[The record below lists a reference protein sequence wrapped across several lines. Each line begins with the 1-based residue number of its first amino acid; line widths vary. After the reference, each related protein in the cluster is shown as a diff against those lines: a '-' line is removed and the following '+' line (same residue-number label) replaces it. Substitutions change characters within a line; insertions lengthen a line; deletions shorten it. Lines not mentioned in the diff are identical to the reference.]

1 MIYRL
6 GKIEVDPANFLLTVD
21 RETIPVEPL
30 VFDLIVCLIENRDRL
45 VSRQELFET
54 IWPGRTPSDSS
65 LGNHIKSARQALGDD
80 GHEQRVI
87 KTVHGRGYRFIA
99 EIEELAG
106 DPSAEQ
112 RIPAGAQ
119 PSERPAQ
126 RPSRSRLA
134 IYAISLVLL
143 LAVASFVWL
152 QEPDVAVESIAVLPF
167 KNLSNDP
174 DQQHFVEGMQDAL
187 IGRLARI
194 TDLRVIS
201 KTSTV
206 RYGTTKKSVPEIA
219 RELDVNAIVEGS
231 VLRDKDRVRITA
243 QLIHGDSDEHLWAES
258 YDRNLDHVLPLIN
271 EISIAIANEIEVAV
285 KPDQQEMRPQIE
297 VVDVRSHE
305 LVLRGRQSFDRFRF
319 HESLQYFQQA
329 AALDPEFAPAHA
341 GVAGSYFVMEFMG
354 WAPDIDGIQLAR
366 EAALKALAL
375 DNNSAEGYSVLGG
388 IQLYFDWD
396 WESARQNLLRAVKL
410 YPNDALTR
418 HGYADYLM
426 VIGDLE
432 ESLKQVEIGLLYD
445 PYSPMARGVV
455 EFHRLALHQ
464 YDTVIENCRQARA
477 EWPDSLLVSLPCQE
491 ALWLKGLQE
500 EGLAEYKKTWG
511 RDKELLKA
519 LENGYSESGYDGA
532 VLALAETLARRAP
545 GFNDYVALAVLYAR
559 AGEPDLALKWLE
571 QSYDR
576 RQPQILHIKAMP
588 VFEELRSD
596 PRFQDLLRRVG
607 FPE

>member
-6 GKIEVDPANFLLTVD
+6 GNIEVDPANFLLMVD
-21 RETIPVEPL
+21 GETIPVEPL

-45 VSRQELFET
+45 LTRQELFET
-54 IWPGRTPSDSS
+54 IWPGRIPSDSS

-80 GHEQRVI
+80 GHEQRII

-99 EIEELAG
+99 EVEELAS

-112 RIPAGAQ
+112 RIRAGDQ
-119 PSERPAQ
+119 QSERPAQ

-134 IYAISLVLL
+134 IYAIFLVLL
-143 LAVASFVWL
+143 VAVGSFVWL
-152 QEPDVAVESIAVLPF
+152 QEPDVAVESIAVLPL

-174 DQQHFVEGMQDAL
+174 DQQYFVEGMQDAL

-201 KTSTV
+201 RTSTV
-206 RYGTTKKSVPEIA
+206 RYGTTEKSVPEIA
-219 RELDVNAIVEGS
+219 RELNVNAIVEGS

-243 QLIHGDSDEHLWAES
+243 QLIRGDSDEHLWAES

-285 KPDQQEMRPQIE
+285 KPEQQQMRPQIE
-297 VVDVRSHE
+297 VVDVRLHE

-319 HESLQYFQQA
+319 DESLRYFQEA

-375 DNNSAEGYSVLGG
+375 DNNSAGGYSVLGG

-396 WESARQNLLRAVKL
+396 WESARRNLLRAVEL
-410 YPNDALTR
+410 NPNDALTR

-426 VIGDLE
+426 VTGDLE

-455 EFHRLALHQ
+455 ESHRLTLHQ
-464 YDTVIENCRQARA
+464 YATVIENCRQALA
-477 EWPDSLLVSLPCQE
+477 EWPDSLLISLPYQE

-519 LENGYSESGYDGA
+519 LENGYSDSGYDGA
-532 VLALAETLARRAP
+532 VLALAETLARRVP
-545 GFNDYVALAVLYAR
+545 GFNDYLALAVLYTR
-559 AGEPDLALKWLE
+559 AGEPDLALTWLE
-571 QSYDR
+571 QSYER

-588 VFEELRSD
+588 VFEELHSD

>member
-21 RETIPVEPL
+21 GETTPVEPL

-54 IWPGRTPSDSS
+54 IWPGRIPSDSS

-99 EIEELAG
+99 EVEELAG
-106 DPSAEQ
+106 DPSVEQ
-112 RIPAGAQ
+112 CVPAGDQ
-119 PSERPAQ
+119 RSEQLAQ
-126 RPSRSRLA
+126 RPSRGRLA
-134 IYAISLVLL
+134 IYAISVMLLV
-143 LAVASFVWL
+143 AVGSFVWL
-152 QEPDVAVESIAVLPF
+152 QEPDVAVESIAVLPL
-167 KNLSNDP
+167 KNLSDDP
-174 DQQHFVEGMQDAL
+174 EQQYFVEGMQDAL

-201 KTSTV
+201 RTSTL
-206 RYGTTKKSVPEIA
+206 RYGTTEKSVPEIA
-219 RELDVNAIVEGS
+219 RELNVNAIVEGS
-231 VLRDKDRVRITA
+231 VLRDNDRVRITA
-243 QLIHGDSDEHLWAES
+243 QLIRGDSDEHLWAES
-258 YDRNLDHVLPLIN
+258 YDRDIDHVLPLIN

-297 VVDVRSHE
+297 VVDVRLHE
-305 LVLRGRQSFDRFRF
+305 LVLKGRQSFDTFRF
-319 HESLQYFQQA
+319 NDSLQYFQQA

-375 DNNSAEGYSVLGG
+375 DNNSSEGYSVLGG

-396 WESARQNLLRAVKL
+396 WESARRNLLRAVNL

-464 YDTVIENCRQARA
+464 YDTVIENCRQARE
-477 EWPDSLLVSLPCQE
+477 EWPDNLLISLPCQE

-511 RDKELLKA
+511 RDEELLKA
-519 LENGYSESGYDGA
+519 LEKGYSESGYDGA
-532 VLALAETLARRAP
+532 LLALAKTLEGRVP
-545 GFNDYVALAVLYAR
+545 GFNDYVALAHLYAR
-559 AGEPDLALKWLE
+559 AGEPDLALTWLE
-571 QSYDR
+571 QSYER

-588 VFEELRSD
+588 VFEELHAD

>member
-21 RETIPVEPL
+21 RETVPVEPL
-30 VFDLIVCLIENRDRL
+30 VFDLIVYLIENRDRL
-45 VSRQELFET
+45 VSRQELFESL
-54 IWPGRTPSDSS
+54 WPGRIPSESS

-87 KTVHGRGYRFIA
+87 KTVHGRGYRFVA
-99 EIEELAG
+99 EVEELAS
-106 DPSAEQ
+106 DPPVEQ
-112 RIPAGAQ
+112 RIPAGGKH
-119 PSERPAQ
+119 SERPAQ
-126 RPSRSRLA
+126 RQSRNRPA

-143 LAVASFVWL
+143 VAVGSFVWL
-152 QEPDVAVESIAVLPF
+152 QEPDAAVESIAVLPL

-174 DQQHFVEGMQDAL
+174 DQQYFVEGMQDAL
-187 IGRLARI
+187 IARLARI

-201 KTSTV
+201 RTSTV
-206 RYGTTKKSVPEIA
+206 RYGTTEKSIPEIA
-219 RELDVNAIVEGS
+219 RELNVNAIVEGS
-231 VLRDKDRVRITA
+231 VLRDKNRVRITA
-243 QLIHGDSDEHLWAES
+243 QLIRGDSDEHLWAES

-305 LVLRGRQSFDRFRF
+305 LVLKGRQALDRFSF

-341 GVAGSYFVMEFMG
+341 GIAGSYFLMEFMG

-366 EAALKALAL
+366 EAALRALAL
-375 DNNSAEGYSVLGG
+375 DNDSAEGCSVLGG
-388 IQLYFDWD
+388 IQLYFDRD
-396 WESARQNLLRAVKL
+396 WESARRNLLRAVEL
-410 YPNDALTR
+410 NPNDALTR

-464 YDTVIENCRQARA
+464 YDTVLENCRQALA
-477 EWPDSLLVSLPCQE
+477 EWPEDILISLPCQE
-491 ALWLKGLQE
+491 ALWLKGLRE

-511 RDKELLKA
+511 RDKELLRA
-519 LENGYSESGYDGA
+519 LESGYSESGSDGA
-532 VLALAETLARRAP
+532 VLALADTLARRVP
-545 GFNDYVALAVLYAR
+545 GYNDYIALAVLYAR
-559 AGEPDLALKWLE
+559 AGEPDLALTWLE
-571 QSYDR
+571 QSYEH

-588 VFEELRSD
+588 VFEELHSD

-607 FPE
+607 FPD